1 MVTKYLDQ
9 WRVRSFPSTLNVQ
22 SQLKKDTKTAELI
35 DRIQDR
41 LSSFG
46 ISTNEDLPSLI
57 QQAIIF
63 QEVTR
68 PNEGEAAEANIAST
82 LEENSRYSENV
93 LVPLSDRLGTLG
105 IAVAAGLTDSHE
117 GKDPGMPSAEDH
129 IPQPDNNSDHEAEL
143 LSKAPTQVEQNLAGS
158 DVDNNN
164 RAEKDVQQHQSV
176 AGDDEGTPAEP
187 CELRSPTSV
196 PLILENET
204 TINILSNKRKYEDPQ
219 NPNIQEDT
227 GEDAGE
233 NTKGIRSL

>member
-1 MVTKYLDQ
+1 
-9 WRVRSFPSTLNVQ
+9 
-22 SQLKKDTKTAELI
+22 
-35 DRIQDR
+35 

-93 LVPLSDRLGTLG
+93 LVPLSDTLGTLR
-105 IAVAAGLTDSHE
+105 IAVASGSTDSHE
-117 GKDPGMPSAEDH
+117 GKDPGMPSGEDH

-143 LSKAPTQVEQNLAGS
+143 LSKAPTQVEQNPAGS

-196 PLILENET
+196 PLLSENET
-204 TINILSNKRKYEDPQ
+204 TINILSNKRKHEGPQ
-219 NPNIQEDT
+219 NPNIREDT